1 MKFSISRESFLQP
14 LSQVIGVVERRQ
26 TLPVLANF
34 LIQAHSQNSAK
45 DPAKGSR
52 VVITGTDMEV
62 EMIAEAAADVGR
74 DGEIT
79 APARKL
85 LDIVRMLPDGVK
97 INVSLDAEKLTFSA
111 GRSRYTLAT
120 LPANEFPATDHVES
134 IETVDIQENKLK
146 KLLDKTSFAMAN
158 QDVRYYL
165 NGLLFEFKDGGLR
178 TVATDGHRL
187 AVCDHD
193 GKLDIG
199 QNRQIIVPRKGVLE
213 LSRMLADSDSPVK
226 LGLGK
231 NHIRLI
237 KAGLVL
243 TSKLI
248 DGRFPDYQAVIP
260 VGTEKKMELDRA
272 AMIHALQRASILSN
286 EKYKGVRLEAAG
298 NMLKIMA
305 HNPQQEQAEEE
316 LEARLTFDQMA
327 VGFNVTYLLDALNA
341 LEAVEIIL
349 EMRDANSSC
358 LISSVGGSPDQ
369 HVVMPLK
376 L

>member
-34 LIQAHSQNSAK
+34 LIQAHSKSSAK
-45 DPAKGSR
+45 DPAKGPR
-52 VVITGTDMEV
+52 LVITGTDMEV
-62 EMIAEAAADVGR
+62 ELIAEAAADVSR

-97 INVSLDAEKLTFSA
+97 INVTLDAEKLTFSA

-134 IETVDIQENKLK
+134 IETVDIPENKLK

-213 LSRMLADSDSPVK
+213 LSRMLADSDSTVK
-226 LGLGK
+226 LGVGK

-341 LEAVEIIL
+341 LEAPEIVL

-358 LISSVGGSPDQ
+358 LISSLGGSPDQ